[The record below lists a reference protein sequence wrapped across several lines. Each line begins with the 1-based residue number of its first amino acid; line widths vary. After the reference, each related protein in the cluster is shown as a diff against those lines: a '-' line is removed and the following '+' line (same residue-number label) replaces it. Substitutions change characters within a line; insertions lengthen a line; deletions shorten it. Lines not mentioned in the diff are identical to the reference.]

1 MGEHSKHIKAA
12 AKRYKSGIIAASK
25 RHQSDIKA
33 TSKRHQ
39 SDMKTTTENAKN
51 NFRHIHGG
59 TLKTPWGNLL
69 QGVGGTGS
77 PEQPS
82 TIS

>member
-1 MGEHSKHIKAA
+1 MGERSKHIKAA
-12 AKRYKSGIIAASK
+12 AKRYKSGIIAA
-25 RHQSDIKA
+25 
-33 TSKRHQ
+33 SKRHQ

-77 PEQPS
+77 PGPPY